1 MHFSRP
7 PFPQLTLR
15 RLTTLSVTT
24 VSPKFSR
31 AAVMRMIQ
39 HVEVNANTDLRKY
52 HTVPK
57 LIFGKLKVVVPNH
70 HEIYTIPR
78 TCNRQLNRYPRPI
91 FSTSADAK

>member
-1 MHFSRP
+1 MVGTLKCNDRFS
-7 PFPQLTLR
+7 
-15 RLTTLSVTT
+15 
-24 VSPKFSR
+24 KFQR
-31 AAVMRMIQ
+31 AAVMRMIE